1 MTPQF
6 SSGARSFD
14 MKETSGD
21 NPSNAAP
28 DAAETG
34 RKLPPWGET
43 IVVGKP
49 IPRVDGYQ
57 RVSGSA
63 VYPHDVI
70 LPEMLHAAVL
80 RCPHA
85 NALVKKVDAQ
95 EAAKMPGV
103 HAVFTSDDPEAKITI
118 PYGWWLG
125 EGPPMYAFDRH
136 CRYAG
141 EEVAAVAAETPN
153 QAWDAVRAI
162 KVEYEELPFVLDVE
176 KALEAGAPK
185 VHDAGN
191 LAAAPSADRRGEVA
205 KGFADAEV
213 VLEET
218 YRTSYE
224 LHATMETHGCVA
236 HWEGNRLTVWET
248 SQGVFDQR
256 NDLARA
262 LGLPLSAVRV
272 IGHYMG
278 GGFGS
283 KAELSKH
290 TVIASVLSRK
300 SGRPVKLFLTR
311 EESFLCVGNR
321 PAHVMTLKAGVGKDG
336 TLTGLKFTNHGA
348 IGAYK
353 ESDGGGLPVQ
363 ALYRCP
369 NVEIEESDIYVHAG
383 KARSMRAPGFPQS
396 AWALEQMMDA
406 LADRIGMDPVE
417 FRLRNI
423 LSPSQVSASRF
434 TSSGLRECLTEGAKA
449 FGWQEARARAK
460 QTGHVARGVGVAAC
474 LWGIEGGP
482 PGTVILKLF
491 PDGSVNLNMGASDI
505 GTGTKTVMAMVVSEE
520 LGVPLERIQI
530 EHADTATTQ
539 YAQVSGGSHTVA
551 ITAPAIRAAA
561 ADIKRQLLELAAEEL
576 KQPVS
581 TLELKEGKISPIGS
595 PEKGVAPA
603 DLKEFARKQELVG
616 IGSPDP
622 NPEGKSVVSFA
633 AHFAEV
639 EVNRRTGEIK
649 VLRFLAAHDSGRV
662 MNRLTYES
670 QVFGGVT
677 MGIGF
682 GLTEARVMDP
692 QTGRVVN
699 ANWHDYKIPTAGDV
713 PLDMTCLPVD
723 PHDTLCN
730 TAGAKG
736 LGEPATIPTAPAIA
750 NAIYHATGLRVTQAP
765 VTPARILQLMAQQ
778 HGGK

>member
-1 MTPQF
+1 
-6 SSGARSFD
+6 
-14 MKETSGD
+14 
-21 NPSNAAP
+21 
-28 DAAETG
+28 
-34 RKLPPWGET
+34 
-43 IVVGKP
+43 
-49 IPRVDGYQ
+49 
-57 RVSGSA
+57 
-63 VYPHDVI
+63 
-70 LPEMLHAAVL
+70 MLYAAVL

-85 NALVKKVDAQ
+85 NALVGKVDAQ

-103 HAVFTSDDPEAKITI
+103 HAVLTSDDPEAKLSI

-125 EGPPMYAFDRH
+125 EGPPMHIFDRH

-153 QAWDAVRAI
+153 QAWDAIRRI
-162 KVEYEELPFVLDVE
+162 KVEYEELPFVLDME

-191 LAAAPSADRRGEVA
+191 LAAEPSSDSRGDAA
-205 KGFADAEV
+205 KGFADADA

-218 YRTSYE
+218 YRTSFE

-256 NDLARA
+256 NDLARV

-278 GGFGS
+278 SGFGS

-321 PAHVMTLKAGVGKDG
+321 PAHVMTLKAGVRKDG
-336 TLTGLKFTNHGA
+336 TITAFKFTNHGA

-363 ALYRCP
+363 VLYRCP
-369 NVEIEESDIYVHAG
+369 NVEIEESDIYIHAG

-423 LSPSQVSASRF
+423 LSPSQISASRF

-449 FGWQEARARAK
+449 FGWQAARARAK
-460 QTGHVARGVGVAAC
+460 QTGPLARGVGVAAC
-474 LWGIEGGP
+474 MWGIEGGP
-482 PGTVILKLF
+482 PGTVILKFF

-505 GTGTKTVMAMVVSEE
+505 GTGTKTIMAMVVAEE
-520 LGVPLERIQI
+520 LEVPLDKIQI

-551 ITAPAIRAAA
+551 ITAPAVRAAA
-561 ADIKRQLLELAAEEL
+561 ADIKRQILEIAAEEL
-576 KQPVS
+576 NQPSSGLVLKGGKVIPVS
-581 TLELKEGKISPIGS
+581 A
-595 PEKGVAPA
+595 PEKGVALA
-603 DLKEFARKQELVG
+603 ELKSFLKRQELVG

-622 NPEGKSVVSFA
+622 EPAGKAVVSFA

-639 EVNRRTGEIK
+639 AVNRRTGEIK
-649 VLRFLAAHDSGRV
+649 ILRFLAAHDSGRV
-662 MNRLTYES
+662 MNRLTYEN

-682 GLTEARVMDP
+682 GLTEARVMDT

-699 ANWHDYKIPTAGDV
+699 ANWHDYKIPTARDV
-713 PLDMTCLPVD
+713 PPDMTCLPVD

-750 NAIYHATGLRVTQAP
+750 NAIYNATGIRVTHSP
-765 VTPARILQLMAQQ
+765 ITPARILQLLAQQ
-778 HGGK
+778 SGGQ

>member
-1 MTPQF
+1 
-6 SSGARSFD
+6 
-14 MKETSGD
+14 MKETFDD

-28 DAAETG
+28 DAVGSA
-34 RKLPPWGET
+34 RRLPPWGET
-43 IVVGKP
+43 DVVGKP
-49 IPRVDGYQ
+49 IPRVDGHQ

-85 NALVKKVDAQ
+85 NAVIKKVDAQ
-95 EAAKMPGV
+95 QALKMPGV

-125 EGPPMYAFDRH
+125 EGPPMFIFDRH

-141 EEVAAVAAETPN
+141 EEVAAIAAETQD
-153 QAWDAVRAI
+153 QAWDAVRNI
-162 KVEYEELPFVLDVE
+162 KVEYEVLPFVLDMQ
-176 KALEAGAPK
+176 KALEPGAPR
-185 VHDAGN
+185 VHESGN
-191 LAAAPSADRRGEVA
+191 LAAPPSTDHRGDVA
-205 KGFADAEV
+205 RGFAEADIV
-213 VLEET
+213 VEET

-224 LHATMETHGCVA
+224 VHATMETHGCVA

-262 LGLPLSAVRV
+262 LGLPLSSVRV

-290 TVIASVLSRK
+290 TVIASVLSRRT
-300 SGRPVKLFLTR
+300 GRPVKLFLTR
-311 EESFLCVGNR
+311 EEAFLAVGNR
-321 PAHVMTLKAGVGKDG
+321 PGHVMTLKAGVKKDG
-336 TLTGLKFTNHGA
+336 RLTALKFKNLGA
-348 IGAYK
+348 VGAYK
-353 ESDGGGLPVQ
+353 ESDGGALPIQ

-369 NVEIEESDIYVHAG
+369 NVEIEESDIYINAG

-396 AWALEQMMDA
+396 TWALEQMMDA

-423 LSPSQVSASRF
+423 LNPSEIAASPF
-434 TSSGLRECLTEGAKA
+434 TSSALRECITEGAKA
-449 FGWQEARARAK
+449 FGWEEAKARAK
-460 QTGHVARGVGVAAC
+460 RTDAVARGVGVAAC

-482 PGTVILKLF
+482 PGTVILKFF
-491 PDGSVNLNMGASDI
+491 PDGSINLNMGASDI
-505 GTGTKTVMAMVVSEE
+505 GTGTKTVMAMVVAEE
-520 LGVPLERIQI
+520 LGVPLDKIQI

-551 ITAPAIRAAA
+551 ITAPAVRAAA

-581 TLELKEGKISPIGS
+581 GLELKAGKVSRVGS
-595 PEKGVAPA
+595 PDKGVALS
-603 DLKEFARKQELVG
+603 DLKGFARKQELVG

-639 EVNRRTGEIK
+639 EVNRRTGEIR
-649 VLRFLAAHDSGRV
+649 VVRFLAAHDSGRV
-662 MNRLTYES
+662 MNRLTYEN

-682 GLTEARVMDP
+682 GLTEARVIDP

-699 ANWHDYKIPTAGDV
+699 ANWHDYKVPTARDI

-723 PHDTLCN
+723 PHDTVCN

-750 NAIYHATGLRVTQAP
+750 NAIYNATGIRATHSP
-765 VTPARILQLMAQQ
+765 VTPARILQLLAQQ
-778 HGGK
+778 HGGR

>member
-1 MTPQF
+1 
-6 SSGARSFD
+6 
-14 MKETSGD
+14 
-21 NPSNAAP
+21 
-28 DAAETG
+28 
-34 RKLPPWGET
+34 
-43 IVVGKP
+43 
-49 IPRVDGYQ
+49 
-57 RVSGSA
+57 
-63 VYPHDVI
+63 
-70 LPEMLHAAVL
+70 
-80 RCPHA
+80 
-85 NALVKKVDAQ
+85 
-95 EAAKMPGV
+95 MPGV
-103 HAVFTSDDPEAKITI
+103 HAVLTSDDPEARITI

-125 EGPPMYAFDRH
+125 EGPPMYVFDRH

-153 QAWDAVRAI
+153 QAWDAIRSI
-162 KVEYEELPFVLDVE
+162 KVEYEELPFVLDME
-176 KALEAGAPK
+176 KALEVGAPK

-191 LAAAPSADRRGEVA
+191 LAATPSTDRRGDVA
-205 KGFADAEV
+205 KGFAEADV

-218 YRTSYE
+218 YRTSFE
-224 LHATMETHGCVA
+224 VHATMETHGCVA

-278 GGFGS
+278 SGFGS

-290 TVIASVLSRK
+290 TVIAALLSRK

-311 EESFLCVGNR
+311 EEAFLSVGNR
-321 PAHVMTLKAGVGKDG
+321 PAHVMTLKAGVRKDG
-336 TLTGLKFTNHGA
+336 TLTALKFTNHGA

-369 NVEIEESDIYVHAG
+369 NVEIEESDIYIHAG

-406 LADRIGMDPVE
+406 LSDRIGMDPVE
-417 FRLRNI
+417 FRLKNI
-423 LSPSQVSASRF
+423 LSPSQIAASSF

-449 FGWQEARARAK
+449 FGWDEARARTK
-460 QTGHVARGVGVAAC
+460 QTAAVARGVGVAAC

-482 PGTVILKLF
+482 PGTVILKFF

-505 GTGTKTVMAMVVSEE
+505 GTGTKTVMAMVVAEE
-520 LGVPLERIQI
+520 MDVPLDKIQI

-551 ITAPAIRAAA
+551 ITAPAVRAAA
-561 ADIKRQLLELAAEEL
+561 ADIKRQILELAAEEL
-576 KQPVS
+576 NQPVS
-581 TLELKEGKISPIGS
+581 GLELKGGKVYPVGN
-595 PEKGVAPA
+595 PDKGVALTE
-603 DLKEFARKQELVG
+603 LKSFAKKQELVG

-622 NPEGKSVVSFA
+622 NPEGKFVVSFA

-639 EVNRRTGEIK
+639 EVNMRTGEIR
-649 VLRFLAAHDSGRV
+649 VIRFLAAHDSGRV
-662 MNRLTYES
+662 MNQLTYES

-682 GLTEARVMDP
+682 GLTEGRVIDAK
-692 QTGRVVN
+692 TGRVVN
-699 ANWHDYKIPTAGDV
+699 ANWHDYKIPTATDV
-713 PLDMTCLPVD
+713 PLNMTCLPVD

-750 NAIYHATGLRVTQAP
+750 NAVYSATGIRVTHAP
-765 VTPARILQLMAQQ
+765 VTPARFLQLLAQLQ
-778 HGGK
+778 GRK

>member
-1 MTPQF
+1 
-6 SSGARSFD
+6 
-14 MKETSGD
+14 MKETSSD

-28 DAAETG
+28 DVTEAA
-34 RKLPPWGET
+34 RRLPPWGET
-43 IVVGKP
+43 DVVGKP

-70 LPEMLHAAVL
+70 LPEMLYAAVL

-85 NALVKKVDAQ
+85 NALVKKVDAL

-103 HAVFTSDDPEAKITI
+103 RAVLTSNDPEAGISV
-118 PYGWWLG
+118 PYPWWIG
-125 EGPPMYAFDRH
+125 DGPPMYLFDRH

-141 EEVAAVAAETPN
+141 EEVAVVAAESLN
-153 QAWDAVRAI
+153 QAWDAVRRI
-162 KVEYEELPFVLDVE
+162 KVEYEPLPFVLDME
-176 KALEAGAPK
+176 KAQAPGAPK

-191 LAAAPSADRRGEVA
+191 LAGTPSADRRGDVDR
-205 KGFADAEV
+205 GFAEADV

-218 YRTSYE
+218 YRTSFE
-224 LHATMETHGCVA
+224 IHTTMETHGCVA

-256 NDLARA
+256 KDLARA
-262 LGLPLSAVRV
+262 LGVPLSAVRV

-300 SGRPVKLFLTR
+300 MGRPVKLFLTR
-311 EESFLCVGNR
+311 EEAFLCVGNR
-321 PAHVMTLKAGVGKDG
+321 PAHVMKLKAGVKKDG
-336 TLTGLKFTNHGA
+336 TLTALKFTNLGA
-348 IGAYK
+348 IGAYAD
-353 ESDGGGLPVQ
+353 SDGGGLPVQ
-363 ALYRCP
+363 ALYLCP
-369 NVEIEESDIYVHAG
+369 NVEIQESDVYINAG
-383 KARSMRAPGFPQS
+383 KCRAMRAPGFPQS

-417 FRLRNI
+417 FRLKNI
-423 LSPSQVSASRF
+423 LSQSQISASRF

-449 FGWQEARARAK
+449 FGWKEARERPA
-460 QTGHVARGVGVAAC
+460 QTGPVSRGVGVAAC
-474 LWGIEGGP
+474 LWAIQGGP

-491 PDGSVNLNMGASDI
+491 PDGSINLNMGSSDL
-505 GTGTKTVMAMVVSEE
+505 GTGTKTIMSMVVAEE
-520 LGVPLERIQI
+520 LGVPLNKIEI

-551 ITAPAIRAAA
+551 ITAPAVRSAAA
-561 ADIKRQLLELAAEEL
+561 EIKRQVLELAAEEL
-576 KQPVS
+576 NQPVDS
-581 TLELKEGKISPIGS
+581 LVLKGGKVVSVGGPD
-595 PEKGVAPA
+595 KGLA
-603 DLKEFARKQELVG
+603 LSQIKNFAKKQEVVG

-622 NPEGKSVVSFA
+622 GPEGKAVVSFA

-639 EVNRRTGEIK
+639 EVNRRTGEIR
-649 VLRFLAAHDSGRV
+649 VVRFLAAHDSGRV
-662 MNRLTYES
+662 MNRLTYEN
-670 QVFGGVT
+670 QVFGGIT

-682 GLTEARVMDP
+682 GLTEARVLDAR
-692 QTGRVVN
+692 TGRVVN

-713 PLDMTCLPVD
+713 PRDMTCLPVD

-736 LGEPATIPTAPAIA
+736 LGEPATVPTAPAIA
-750 NAIYHATGLRVTQAP
+750 NAIYGATGIRVTHSP
-765 VTPARILQLMAQQ
+765 VTPMRILQLLAQQ
-778 HGGK
+778 QAGK

>member
-1 MTPQF
+1 
-6 SSGARSFD
+6 
-14 MKETSGD
+14 MKETSSN

-28 DAAETG
+28 AATEAA
-34 RKLPPWGET
+34 RRLPPWGET
-43 IVVGKP
+43 SVVGKP

-63 VYPHDVI
+63 VYPHDLI

-85 NALVKKVDAQ
+85 HAIVKKVDAQ
-95 EAAKMPGV
+95 RALKMPGV
-103 HAVFTSDDPEAKITI
+103 HAVLTSDDPEAKITI

-125 EGPPMYAFDRH
+125 EGPPMYIFDRH
-136 CRYAG
+136 CRYGG

-153 QAWDAVRAI
+153 QAWDAIRSI
-162 KVEYEELPFVLDVE
+162 EVEYEVLPFVLDMQR
-176 KALEAGAPK
+176 ALESGAPK
-185 VHDAGN
+185 VHESGN
-191 LAAAPSADRRGEVA
+191 LAAPPSTDHRGDVA
-205 KGFADAEV
+205 KGFAEAEV
-213 VLEET
+213 VVEET

-224 LHATMETHGCVA
+224 VHATMETHGCVA
-236 HWEGNRLTVWET
+236 HWNGNRLTVWET

-262 LGLPLSAVRV
+262 LGLPLSSVRV

-300 SGRPVKLFLTR
+300 TGRPVKLFLTR
-311 EESFLCVGNR
+311 EEAFLSVGNR
-321 PAHVMTLKAGVGKDG
+321 PGHVMTLKGGVRKDG
-336 TLTGLKFTNHGA
+336 TLTALKFKNLGA
-348 IGAYK
+348 VGAYK
-353 ESDGGGLPVQ
+353 ESDGGALPVQ

-369 NVEIEESDIYVHAG
+369 NVEIEESDIYINAG

-396 AWALEQMMDA
+396 TWALEQMMDS

-417 FRLRNI
+417 FRLKNI
-423 LSPSQVSASRF
+423 LSPNQIAASPF

-449 FGWQEARARAK
+449 FGWQEARAHARG
-460 QTGHVARGVGVAAC
+460 TGPLARGVGVAAC
-474 LWGIEGGP
+474 LWGIEAGP
-482 PGTVILKLF
+482 PGTVILKFF

-505 GTGTKTVMAMVVSEE
+505 GTGTKTVMSMVVAEE
-520 LGVPLERIQI
+520 LGVPLDKIEI

-551 ITAPAIRAAA
+551 ITAPAVRAAA
-561 ADIKRQLLELAAEEL
+561 ADIKRQLLELAAGEL
-576 KQPVS
+576 KQPVGG
-581 TLELKEGKISPIGS
+581 LELKGGKVGPVGS
-595 PEKGVAPA
+595 PEKGVALA
-603 DLKEFARKQELVG
+603 DLKGFAKMQELVG

-622 NPEGKSVVSFA
+622 NPEGKFVVSFA

-639 EVNRRTGEIK
+639 EVNTRTGEVR

-682 GLTEARVMDP
+682 GLTEARLIDR

-699 ANWHDYKIPTAGDV
+699 ANWHDYKIPTAGDI
-713 PLDMTCLPVD
+713 PLDMTCLPID
-723 PHDTLCN
+723 PHDSVCN

-750 NAIYHATGLRVTQAP
+750 NAIYNATGVRVTHSP
-765 VTPARILQLMAQQ
+765 VTPARILQLLARQQ
-778 HGGK
+778 EGR